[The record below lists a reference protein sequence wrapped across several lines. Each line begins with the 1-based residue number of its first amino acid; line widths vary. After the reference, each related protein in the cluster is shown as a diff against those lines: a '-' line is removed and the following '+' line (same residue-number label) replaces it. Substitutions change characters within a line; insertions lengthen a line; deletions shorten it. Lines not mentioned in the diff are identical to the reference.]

1 MCNGSGSHFY
11 FCFDVRIRFGFDLC
25 PPKIQVCIIVD
36 SMEATIVF
44 GKNNRSLAFALELML
59 EHSKLF
65 EIEAPH
71 ITEGF
76 IIDVMSSVNVQFF
89 FMNK

>member
-1 MCNGSGSHFY
+1 
-11 FCFDVRIRFGFDLC
+11 
-25 PPKIQVCIIVD
+25 
-36 SMEATIVF
+36 MEATIVF

-71 ITEGF
+71 IAEGF
-76 IIDVMSSVNVQFF
+76 IIDVMPSINVQLF
-89 FMNK
+89 FMNE